1 LYTTVEG
8 AQGACVKAG
17 RPKSEEETRRCNNI
31 KQYKTRIGIEEE
43 EKHVR
48 AQHNISRCG
57 MALGCQAAFFPSVR
71 FPPVRY

>member
-1 LYTTVEG
+1 LR
-8 AQGACVKAG
+8 QG
-17 RPKSEEETRRCNNI
+17 RPTKERGGNAAVQYNII